1 MKTWLSYVKQGFSR
15 KVPADAISGMH
26 QLPTDIRK
34 NLKHIYPFVLR
45 HWRQGVLGAG
55 LIFVG
60 TLLSFPQP
68 LISRY
73 FIDTVIGGRRLSLL
87 PGVVLLMVAIS
98 GCSMLCGLL
107 QQFYVTRFEQRV
119 TMDIQE
125 SLLSHVLRLPQAFF
139 DSKETG
145 YLMSRLSSDVG
156 GLQWFFSSTI
166 VHIVTNVLRFVGGVW
181 FLLYLEWKLAL
192 AAIIVLPG
200 LIFMIRYFSGRLR
213 VMSHWL
219 MEQHAQIFS
228 RFQECLSSVPLIK
241 AFSTEER
248 EVSTVISG
256 VRRMVDL
263 SLEQSTVN
271 SIAGLAIGS
280 MPRAVNLA
288 VLVIG
293 AYWVITGHWTL
304 GSLFAFQGYLGYV
317 FGPAQFLA
325 SANLGLQGAMAS
337 LERVSALFDLVPEE
351 NTGRGLTV
359 DRLQGDIEFRKVSFS
374 YDAQNP
380 VLDNISFRVRH
391 GERVAIVGPSG
402 VGKTTLVSL
411 LLRFYR
417 PTSGELYLD
426 GIPASDIEV
435 WALRRRIGYVSQS
448 TLLVSG
454 SVMENLRY
462 GNQEATDEEVIH
474 AAEAANI
481 HDFIVSLP
489 AGYDTKVGQ
498 NGVSLSEGQRQRL
511 SIARALVKNPDILVF
526 DEPTSSLDN
535 LSERSIFRSLPFLV
549 RNKTLFVVA
558 HRLSTIVDSDRI
570 LLLNECRL
578 VAVGTHQSLLE
589 TNDYYRSLYGEQRA
603 GARIVEQEEPAPRL
617 STIKS
622 LT

>member
-1 MKTWLSYVKQGFSR
+1 MKTWLSYVKQGFAR
-15 KVPADAISGMH
+15 KVPADEISGLGE
-26 QLPTDIRK
+26 LPTNIRT
-34 NLKHIYPFVLR
+34 NLKHIYPFVLA
-45 HWRQGVLGAG
+45 HWRQGVLGSG

-73 FIDTVIGGRRLSLL
+73 FVDTVLGGRRLSLL
-87 PGVVLLMVAIS
+87 PGVILLMVAMS
-98 GCSMLCGLL
+98 GCSTLLGLL
-107 QQFYVTRFEQRV
+107 QQFYVARFEQTV

-125 SLLSHVLRLPQAFF
+125 SLLGHVLRLPQTFF

-145 YLMSRLSSDVG
+145 YLMSRISSDVG
-156 GLQWFFSSTI
+156 GLRWFFSSTI
-166 VHIVTNVLRFVGGVW
+166 VHIITNVLRFVGGIW
-181 FLLYLEWKLAL
+181 FLIYLEWRLAV
-192 AAIIVLPG
+192 AAVIVLPG
-200 LIFMIRYFSGRLR
+200 LVFMIRYFSARLR

-219 MEQHAQIFS
+219 MEQQAKVYS
-228 RFQECLSSVPLIK
+228 GFQECLSSVPLIK
-241 AFSTEER
+241 SFSTEDR
-248 EVSTVISG
+248 EVSTVISSIRKI
-256 VRRMVDL
+256 VNL

-280 MPRAVNLA
+280 MPRVVNLS

-317 FGPAQFLA
+317 FGPAQFLG
-325 SANLGLQGAMAS
+325 SANLGLQGARAS

-351 NTGRGLTV
+351 NTGKGLNI
-359 DRLQGDIEFRKVSFS
+359 DRLQGDIEFRNVSFS
-374 YDAQNP
+374 YDVQNP
-380 VLDNISFRVRH
+380 VLDDISFCVRH

-417 PTSGELYLD
+417 PTSGEVYLD

-435 WALRRRIGYVSQS
+435 RALRRRIGYVSQS
-448 TLLVSG
+448 TLLRSG
-454 SVMENLRY
+454 TVVENLRY

-474 AAEAANI
+474 AAEAASI

-489 AGYDTKVGQ
+489 AGYDSEIGQ
-498 NGVSLSEGQRQRL
+498 NGVSLSEGQRQRF
-511 SIARALVKNPDILVF
+511 SIARALVKHPDILVL
-526 DEPTSSLDN
+526 DEPSSSLDN
-535 LSERSIFRSLPFLV
+535 LTEKSIFRSLPFLV

-558 HRLSTIVDSDRI
+558 HRLSTIEDSDRI

-578 VAVGTHQSLLE
+578 VAVGTHKMLLE
-589 TNDYYRSLYGEQRA
+589 TNDYYRSLYGHQRA
-603 GARIVEQEEPAPRL
+603 DVGSAPHEERFA
-617 STIKS
+617 
-622 LT
+622 

>member
-1 MKTWLSYVKQGFSR
+1 MKTWLSYVRQGFAR
-15 KVPADAISGMH
+15 KIPVDEISGMGE
-26 QLPTDIRK
+26 LPTDIRT
-34 NLKHIYPFVLR
+34 NLRHIYPFVLA

-73 FIDTVIGGRRLSLL
+73 FVDTVLGGRRLSLL
-87 PGVVLLMVAIS
+87 PGVILLMVAIS
-98 GCSMLCGLL
+98 GCSTLLGLL
-107 QQFYVTRFEQRV
+107 QQFYVTRFEQTV

-125 SLLSHVLRLPQAFF
+125 SLLGHVLRLPQTFF

-145 YLMSRLSSDVG
+145 YLMSRISSDVG
-156 GLQWFFSSTI
+156 GLRWFFSSTI
-166 VHIVTNVLRFVGGVW
+166 VHIITNVLRFVGGIW
-181 FLLYLEWKLAL
+181 FLIYLEWRLAV
-192 AAIIVLPG
+192 AAVIVLPG
-200 LIFMIRYFSGRLR
+200 LVFMIRYFSARLR

-219 MEQHAQIFS
+219 MEQQAKVYS
-228 RFQECLSSVPLIK
+228 GFQECLSSVPLIK
-241 AFSTEER
+241 TFSTEDR

-256 VRRMVDL
+256 VRKIVNL

-280 MPRAVNLA
+280 MPRIVNLS

-325 SANLGLQGAMAS
+325 SANLGLQGARAS

-351 NTGRGLTV
+351 NTGKGLNI
-359 DRLQGDIEFRKVSFS
+359 DRLQGDIEFRNVSFS
-374 YDAQNP
+374 YDEHNP

-417 PTSGELYLD
+417 PTSGEVYLD

-435 WALRRRIGYVSQS
+435 RALRRRIGYVSQS
-448 TLLVSG
+448 TLLRSG
-454 SVMENLRY
+454 TVIENLRY
-462 GNQEATDEEVIH
+462 GNQGATDEEVIH
-474 AAEAANI
+474 AAEAASI

-489 AGYDTKVGQ
+489 AGYDTEIGQ
-498 NGVSLSEGQRQRL
+498 NGVSLSEGQRQRF
-511 SIARALVKNPDILVF
+511 SIARALVKHPDILVL
-526 DEPTSSLDN
+526 DEPSSSLDN
-535 LSERSIFRSLPFLV
+535 LTEKSIFRSLPFLV

-558 HRLSTIVDSDRI
+558 HRLSTIEDSDRI
-570 LLLNECRL
+570 LLLNDCRL
-578 VAVGTHQSLLE
+578 VAVGTHKMLLE
-589 TNDYYRSLYGEQRA
+589 TNDYYRSLYGHQPA
-603 GARIVEQEEPAPRL
+603 VPASASHEERFA
-617 STIKS
+617 
-622 LT
+622 

>member
-45 HWRQGVLGAG
+45 HWRQGILGAG

-304 GSLFAFQGYLGYV
+304 GSLFAFRGYLGYV

-603 GARIVEQEEPAPRL
+603 GARSDPQQAHTL
-617 STIKS
+617 QQA
-622 LT
+622 

>member
-1 MKTWLSYVKQGFSR
+1 M
-15 KVPADAISGMH
+15 
-26 QLPTDIRK
+26 
-34 NLKHIYPFVLR
+34 
-45 HWRQGVLGAG
+45 
-55 LIFVG
+55 G

-98 GCSMLCGLL
+98 GCSILCGLL
-107 QQFYVTRFEQRV
+107 QQFYVARFEQRV

-125 SLLSHVLRLPQAFF
+125 SLLGHVLRLPQTFF

-166 VHIVTNVLRFVGGVW
+166 VHIVTNVLRFIGGIW
-181 FLLYLEWKLAL
+181 FLLWLEWRLAL

-200 LIFMIRYFSGRLR
+200 LFFMIRYFSRRLR
-213 VMSHWL
+213 IMSHWL

-304 GSLFAFQGYLGYV
+304 GSLFAFQSYLGYV

-325 SANLGLQGAMAS
+325 SANLGLQGARAS
-337 LERVSALFDLVPEE
+337 LERVSALFELVPEE
-351 NTGRGLTV
+351 NTGKGLQV
-359 DRLQGDIEFRKVSFS
+359 DRLRGEIEFRNVSFS
-374 YDAQNP
+374 YDAKNP
-380 VLDNISFRVRH
+380 VLQEISFHVKR

-417 PTSGELYLD
+417 PTLGEVYLD
-426 GIPASDIEV
+426 GTPASDIDV
-435 WALRRRIGYVSQS
+435 RALRRRIGYVSQG
-448 TLLVSG
+448 TLLLSG
-454 SVMENLRY
+454 SVIENLRY
-462 GNQEATDEEVIH
+462 GNQEATDDEVTQ
-474 AAEAANI
+474 AAEAASI
-481 HDFIVSLP
+481 HDFVVSLP
-489 AGYDTKVGQ
+489 DGYDTKIGQ

-511 SIARALVKNPDILVF
+511 SIARALVKQPDILVL
-526 DEPTSSLDN
+526 DEPSSSLDN
-535 LSERSIFRSLPFLV
+535 LTEKSIFRSLPFMV

-558 HRLSTIVDSDRI
+558 HRLSTI
-570 LLLNECRL
+570 
-578 VAVGTHQSLLE
+578 
-589 TNDYYRSLYGEQRA
+589 
-603 GARIVEQEEPAPRL
+603 
-617 STIKS
+617 
-622 LT
+622 

>member
-15 KVPADAISGMH
+15 KVPADAISGMD

-45 HWRQGVLGAG
+45 HWRKGVLGAG

-98 GCSMLCGLL
+98 GCSILCGLL
-107 QQFYVTRFEQRV
+107 QQFYVARFEQRV

-125 SLLSHVLRLPQAFF
+125 SLLGHVLRLPQAFF

-166 VHIVTNVLRFVGGVW
+166 VHIVTNVLRFAGGIW
-181 FLLYLEWKLAL
+181 FLLWLEWRLAL

-200 LIFMIRYFSGRLR
+200 LFFMIRYFSARLR

-248 EVSTVISG
+248 EVFTVISG

-280 MPRAVNLA
+280 MPRAVNLG

-304 GSLFAFQGYLGYV
+304 GSLFAFQSYLGYV

-325 SANLGLQGAMAS
+325 SANLGLQGARAS
-337 LERVSALFDLVPEE
+337 LERVSALFELVPEE
-351 NTGRGLTV
+351 NTGKGLQV
-359 DRLQGDIEFRKVSFS
+359 DRLRGEIEFRNVSFS
-374 YDAQNP
+374 YDAKNP
-380 VLDNISFRVRH
+380 VLQEISFHVKR

-417 PTSGELYLD
+417 PTSGEVYLD
-426 GIPASDIEV
+426 GTPASDIDV
-435 WALRRRIGYVSQS
+435 RALRRRIGYVSQG
-448 TLLVSG
+448 TLLLSG
-454 SVMENLRY
+454 SVIENLRY
-462 GNQEATDEEVIH
+462 GNQEATDDEVTQ
-474 AAEAANI
+474 AAEAASI
-481 HDFIVSLP
+481 HDFVVSLP
-489 AGYDTKVGQ
+489 DGYDTKIGQ

-511 SIARALVKNPDILVF
+511 SIARALVKQPDILVL
-526 DEPTSSLDN
+526 DEPSSSLDN
-535 LSERSIFRSLPFLV
+535 LTEKSIFRSLPFMV

-558 HRLSTIVDSDRI
+558 HRLSTIEDSDRI
-570 LLLNECRL
+570 LLLNDCRL

-589 TNDYYRSLYGEQRA
+589 TNDYYRSLYGDQRVSDVSRQ
-603 GARIVEQEEPAPRL
+603 GR
-617 STIKS
+617 
-622 LT
+622 

>member
-1 MKTWLSYVKQGFSR
+1 MGE
-15 KVPADAISGMH
+15 
-26 QLPTDIRK
+26 LPTDIRT
-34 NLKHIYPFVLR
+34 NLRHIYPFVLA

-73 FIDTVIGGRRLSLL
+73 FVDTVLGGRRLSLL
-87 PGVVLLMVAIS
+87 PGVILLMVAIS
-98 GCSMLCGLL
+98 GCSTLLGLL
-107 QQFYVTRFEQRV
+107 QQFYVTRFEQTV

-125 SLLSHVLRLPQAFF
+125 SLLGHVLRLPQTFF

-145 YLMSRLSSDVG
+145 YLMSRISSDVG
-156 GLQWFFSSTI
+156 GLRWFFSSTI
-166 VHIVTNVLRFVGGVW
+166 VHIITNVLRFVGGIW
-181 FLLYLEWKLAL
+181 FLIYLEWRLAV
-192 AAIIVLPG
+192 AAVIVLPG
-200 LIFMIRYFSGRLR
+200 LVFMIRYFSARLR

-219 MEQHAQIFS
+219 MEQQAKVYS
-228 RFQECLSSVPLIK
+228 GFQECLSSVPLIK
-241 AFSTEER
+241 TFSTEDR

-256 VRRMVDL
+256 VRKIVNL

-280 MPRAVNLA
+280 MPRIVNLS

-325 SANLGLQGAMAS
+325 SANLGLQGARAS

-351 NTGRGLTV
+351 NTGKGLNI
-359 DRLQGDIEFRKVSFS
+359 DRLQGDIEFRNVSFS
-374 YDAQNP
+374 YDEHNP

-417 PTSGELYLD
+417 PTSGEVYLD

-435 WALRRRIGYVSQS
+435 RALRRRIGYVSQS
-448 TLLVSG
+448 TLLRSG
-454 SVMENLRY
+454 TVIENLRY
-462 GNQEATDEEVIH
+462 GNQGATDEEVIH
-474 AAEAANI
+474 AAEAASI

-489 AGYDTKVGQ
+489 AGYDTEIGQ
-498 NGVSLSEGQRQRL
+498 NGVSLSEGQRQRF
-511 SIARALVKNPDILVF
+511 SIARALVKHPDILVL
-526 DEPTSSLDN
+526 DEPSSSLDN
-535 LSERSIFRSLPFLV
+535 LTEKSIFRSLPFLV

-558 HRLSTIVDSDRI
+558 HRLSTIEDSDRI
-570 LLLNECRL
+570 LLLNDCRL
-578 VAVGTHQSLLE
+578 VAVGTHKMLLE
-589 TNDYYRSLYGEQRA
+589 TNDYYRSLYGHQPA
-603 GARIVEQEEPAPRL
+603 VPASASHEERFA
-617 STIKS
+617 
-622 LT
+622 

>member
-15 KVPADAISGMH
+15 KIPADEISGMGE
-26 QLPTDIRK
+26 LPTDIRS
-34 NLKHIYPFVLR
+34 NLTHIYPFILA
-45 HWRQGVLGAG
+45 HWRQGILGAG
-55 LIFVG
+55 LIFAG

-73 FIDTVIGGRRLSLL
+73 LVDTVIGGRRLNLL
-87 PGVVLLMVAIS
+87 AGVILLMVAIS
-98 GCSMLCGLL
+98 GCSKLCGLL
-107 QQFYVTRFEQRV
+107 QEFYVARFEQMV

-125 SLLSHVLRLPQAFF
+125 SLLGHVLRLPKAFF

-145 YLMSRLSSDVG
+145 YLMSRVSSDVG

-166 VHIVTNVLRFVGGVW
+166 VHIVTNVLRFAGGIW
-181 FLLYLEWKLAL
+181 FLVYLEWRLAV
-192 AAIIVLPG
+192 AAVIVLPG
-200 LIFMIRYFSGRLR
+200 LVFMIRYFSDRLR

-219 MEQHAQIFS
+219 MEQHAQVHS

-241 AFSTEER
+241 AFSTEDR
-248 EVSTVISG
+248 EVSTVVSG
-256 VRRMVDL
+256 VRRIVNL

-280 MPRAVNLA
+280 MPSVVNLS

-325 SANLGLQGAMAS
+325 SANLGLQGARAS

-351 NTGRGLTV
+351 NTGKGLII
-359 DRLQGDIEFRKVSFS
+359 DRLQGDIEFRNVSFS
-374 YDAQNP
+374 YDAHNP
-380 VLDNISFRVRH
+380 VLENVSFRVRQ

-417 PTSGELYLD
+417 PTSGDVYLD

-435 WALRRRIGYVSQS
+435 RALRRRIGYVSQG
-448 TLLVSG
+448 TLLLSG
-454 SVMENLRY
+454 TVMENLRY
-462 GNQEATDEEVIH
+462 GNQEATDEEVIQ

-481 HDFIVSLP
+481 HDFVLSLP
-489 AGYDTKVGQ
+489 AGYETEIGQ

-511 SIARALVKNPDILVF
+511 SIARALIKHPDILVL
-526 DEPTSSLDN
+526 DEPSSALDN
-535 LSERSIFRSLPFLV
+535 LTEKSIFRSLPFMV

-558 HRLSTIVDSDRI
+558 HRLSTIEDSDRI

-589 TNDYYRSLYGEQRA
+589 TNDYYRSLYGNQQGGVRSADLKER
-603 GARIVEQEEPAPRL
+603 APRL
-617 STIKS
+617 KTINPLS
-622 LT
+622 